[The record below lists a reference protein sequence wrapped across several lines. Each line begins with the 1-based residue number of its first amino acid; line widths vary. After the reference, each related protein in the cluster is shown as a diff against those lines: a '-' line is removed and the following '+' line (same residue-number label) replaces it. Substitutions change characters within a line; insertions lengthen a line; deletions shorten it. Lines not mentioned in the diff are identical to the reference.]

1 MARQKDTGWAW
12 VCVLGSFYIH
22 FIVFGLMQ
30 SFGVIYVE
38 LLDQFKSSRGE
49 TAWIGSLLSG
59 LLLLLGPLDVI
70 VLGLLGTRATAV
82 LGAVLA
88 CVGCSVSFL
97 ANSLLFLYL
106 SYGVLQGLGFS
117 LLFVSATVIVNQ
129 YFDKRRSLANALG
142 SLGGGVGTLA
152 LPPLLQMMMSVYTW
166 RGALLITGGLVLN
179 CAVFGALFR
188 PFYTRQELRD
198 MATESR
204 TSDGD
209 KQETRKSCSAAAF
222 CFKVK
227 SILSTF
233 TNIRY
238 TIFVVGSVVGALAYL
253 IPFNHLPD
261 LANGLNI
268 PEKKST
274 WLISTIGISSMVGRL
289 LFARIS
295 DIPCVNRVAFLASA
309 SILCG
314 AATMTCPKLLSFQ
327 TLMAYSVFF
336 GTFLGVWLYLQAVAV
351 ADTIGVNKL
360 SEGFGYL
367 ICFQGIVVFLGSPM
381 AGWLYDL
388 TGNYGM
394 SFYVAGG
401 LFILGGAIILLYDV
415 TRTCFRSEH
424 SDSYSP
430 NTVGEHVYDNPAVVS
445 EERL

>member
-59 LLLLLGPLDVI
+59 LVLLLGPVGVV

-97 ANSLLFLYL
+97 ADSLLFLYL

-117 LLFVSATVIVNQ
+117 LLYMSAVVITNQ
-129 YFDKRRSLANALG
+129 YFEKRRSLANALG
-142 SLGGGVGTLA
+142 SVGGGLGTLVI
-152 LPPLLQMMMSVYTW
+152 PPLLQVMMSEYSW
-166 RGALLITGGLVLN
+166 KGALLITGGLVLN

-188 PFYTRQELRD
+188 PFYTRQELKY
-198 MATESR
+198 MKTQSR
-204 TSDGD
+204 TSGD
-209 KQETRKSCSAAAF
+209 TRETARACSRAAF
-222 CFKVK
+222 CFQVK
-227 SILSTF
+227 SIFSTF

-238 TIFVVGSVVGALAYL
+238 TVYVVGAVIGAFPYT

-261 LANGLNI
+261 LANDLDI
-268 PEKKST
+268 PEEKSA
-274 WLISTIGISSMVGRL
+274 WLISVIGIASLVGRL
-289 LFARIS
+289 IFGRIS
-295 DIPCVNRVAFLASA
+295 DIPCVNRVAFFASA

-314 AATMTCPKLLSFQ
+314 AASMACPKLVSFP
-327 TLMAYSVFF
+327 TLMAYSAFF
-336 GTFLGVWLYLQAVAV
+336 GIFLGIWMYLQPVVV
-351 ADTIGVNKL
+351 ADIIGVDKL
-360 SEGFGYL
+360 SEGFGLL
-367 ICFQGIVVFLGSPM
+367 ICLEGVVVFLGSPF

-388 TGNYGM
+388 TGDYAI
-394 SFYVAGG
+394 SFYVTGAWYIVGG
-401 LFILGGAIILLYDV
+401 SIILLYEV
-415 TRTCFRSEH
+415 VHMCRRSESKH
-424 SDSYSP
+424 SYSP
-430 NTVGEHVYDNPAVVS
+430 NTTTDHVYDNAGTLR
-445 EERL
+445 EEEL

>member
-1 MARQKDTGWAW
+1 MTRQKDAGWAW
-12 VCVLGSFYIH
+12 VCVVGSFYIH

-38 LLDQFKSSRGE
+38 LLGQFESSRGE

-59 LLLLLGPLDVI
+59 LVLLLGPLDVI
-70 VLGLLGTRATAV
+70 VLGLLGTRVTAI

-97 ANSLLFLYL
+97 ADSIIFLYF

-129 YFDKRRSLANALG
+129 YFVKRRSLANALG

-152 LPPLLQMMMSVYTW
+152 LPPLLQVMMSVYTW

-188 PFYTRQELRD
+188 PFYTKQELGD
-198 MATESR
+198 LKTEST
-204 TSDGD
+204 TSD
-209 KQETRKSCSAAAF
+209 KEETSKACSAAVF

-227 SILSTF
+227 SVLSTF
-233 TNIRY
+233 TNVRY
-238 TIFVVGSVVGALAYL
+238 TVFVVGSVVGALAYL

-261 LANGLNI
+261 LANGIDI

-274 WLISTIGISSMVGRL
+274 WLISTIGISSMGGRL

-295 DIPCVNRVAFLASA
+295 DLPCVNRVAFLASA

-314 AATMTCPKLLSFQ
+314 VATMMCPTLLSFP

-351 ADTIGVNKL
+351 ADTIGVTKL
-360 SEGFGYL
+360 SEGFGCL

-388 TGNYGM
+388 TGNYAM
-394 SFYVAGG
+394 SFYAAGG

-415 TRTCFRSEH
+415 ILTCCRSKH
-424 SDSYSP
+424 SQAYSP
-430 NTVGEHVYDNPAVVS
+430 NTVEEQVYDTPAAVS
-445 EERL
+445 DEGV

>member
-70 VLGLLGTRATAV
+70 VLGLLGTRVTAV

-88 CVGCSVSFL
+88 CVGCSISFL

-142 SLGGGVGTLA
+142 SLGGGVGTLV
-152 LPPLLQMMMSVYTW
+152 LPPLLQLMMSVYTW
-166 RGALLITGGLVLN
+166 RGAFLITGGLVLN

-198 MATESR
+198 MKTESR

-222 CFKVK
+222 CIKVK

-238 TIFVVGSVVGALAYL
+238 TIFVVGSVVGALAYF

-295 DIPCVNRVAFLASA
+295 DIPCVVVVVVSNVDGLLCVFWD
-309 SILCG
+309 ILRFSC
-314 AATMTCPKLLSFQ
+314 
-327 TLMAYSVFF
+327 
-336 GTFLGVWLYLQAVAV
+336 VWMYLQAVAV

-394 SFYVAGG
+394 TFYVAGG

-430 NTVGEHVYDNPAVVS
+430 NTVGENVYDNPAVVS
-445 EERL
+445 EEGL